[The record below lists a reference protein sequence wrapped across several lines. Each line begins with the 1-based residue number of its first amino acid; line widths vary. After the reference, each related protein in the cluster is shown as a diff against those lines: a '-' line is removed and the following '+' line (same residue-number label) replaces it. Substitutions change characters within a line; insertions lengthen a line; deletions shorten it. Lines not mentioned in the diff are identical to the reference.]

1 MSTLKTGAI
10 RGTSGT
16 ADSIQLHAS
25 NQSVTFPGAVT
36 VTGALTSST
45 TGLGGLSEVDEWLLT
60 ASPIGD
66 EDPISSGWSRRT
78 GKLAGKKG
86 TGMTESSGVFTF
98 PSTGYWRV
106 TFRGTYKAQNDQQ
119 YVAFGI
125 KITDD
130 NGSNWD
136 LGTENYVFLDDN
148 GASNNIYTSAASSI
162 LLDIE
167 DTSNDKVSFKVN
179 AQDGTE
185 GNTLGHA
192 GGTTIYTSVHFEK
205 YGDT

>member
-1 MSTLKTGAI
+1 MSTLKTGAL

-60 ASPIGD
+60 ASPVGD
-66 EDPISSGWSRRT
+66 EDPISSGWARRT

-136 LGTENYVFLDDN
+136 VGAENYVFLDDN
-148 GASNNIYTSAASSI
+148 GASNNIYTSCAPSI

-167 DTSNDKVSFKVN
+167 DVSNDKVSFKIN

-192 GGTTIYTSVHFEK
+192 GGTVIYTSVHFEK

>member
-1 MSTLKTGAI
+1 MSTLKTGAL

-36 VTGALTSST
+36 ITGALTSST
-45 TGLGGLSEVDEWLLT
+45 TGLGGLSEVDEWMLKT
-60 ASPIGD
+60 NPIGD
-66 EDPISSGWSRRT
+66 EDPITGTWARRT

-106 TFRGTYKAQNDQQ
+106 TFRATYQSQNDHH
-119 YVAFGI
+119 YIGFSI
-125 KITDD
+125 KATDD

-136 LGTENYVFLDDN
+136 QVAENYVFIHDN
-148 GASNNIYTSAASSI
+148 DTSNNVYASAAPSV

-167 DTSNDKVSFKVN
+167 DVSNDKVSFKVN

-185 GNTLGHA
+185 GVTLGHS
-192 GGTTIYTSVHFEK
+192 GGTLMYTSAHFEK

>member
-1 MSTLKTGAI
+1 MSTLKTGAL

-36 VTGALTSST
+36 ITGALTSST
-45 TGLGGLSEVDEWLLT
+45 TGLGGLSEVDEWMLT
-60 ASPIGD
+60 ASPNGD
-66 EDPISSGWSRRT
+66 EDPISSGWARRT

-86 TGMTESSGVFTF
+86 TGMTESSGIFTF

-106 TFRGTYKAQNDQQ
+106 TFRGTYQSQNDHH
-119 YVAFGI
+119 YIAFAI

-136 LGTENYVFLDDN
+136 AGAENYVFIHDN
-148 GASNNIYTSAASSI
+148 DQNNNVYASAAPSI

-167 DTSNDKVSFKVN
+167 DTSNDKVSFRVN
-179 AQDGTE
+179 AQDSTE
-185 GNTLGHA
+185 GVTLGHGA
-192 GGTTIYTSVHFEK
+192 GTVIYTSVHFEK

>member
-1 MSTLKTGAI
+1 MTKILQNAL
-10 RGTSGT
+10 RGNAAS

-66 EDPISSGWSRRT
+66 EDPISSGWARRT

-179 AQDGTE
+179 AQVGTE

-205 YGDT
+205 YADT

>member
-1 MSTLKTGAI
+1 MTKILQDAL
-10 RGTSGT
+10 RGSSAS

-60 ASPIGD
+60 ASPVGD
-66 EDPISSGWSRRT
+66 EDPISSGWARRT

-86 TGMTESSGVFTF
+86 TGMTESSGVFSF

-106 TFRGTYKAQNDQQ
+106 TFRGTYRASNDQQ
-119 YVAFGI
+119 YVGFHI
-125 KITDD
+125 LVTDD

-136 LGTENYVFLDDN
+136 DVAKNYIFLDDN
-148 GASNNIYTSAASSI
+148 GASNNIWSSCAPSI
-162 LLDIE
+162 LLDVE
-167 DTSNDKVSFKVN
+167 DVSTDKVSFKIN

-185 GNTLGHA
+185 GNTMGDS
-192 GGTTIYTSVHFEK
+192 GGTFAYTSVHFEK
-205 YGDT
+205 YADT